1 MVTATQLPVSEALVA
16 ILRGVRPTEILEIA
30 HAVAAAGIRRIE
42 VPLNS
47 PQPFQS
53 IERLAADPDFAD
65 CLIGAGTVLTADDV
79 DAVAAAGGRLI
90 VSPNTNPL
98 VIRRAVERGMV
109 AMPGIAT
116 ATEAF
121 QAFDAGARDLKLFP
135 AGTYGP
141 GHVQALLAVL
151 PGAARLFAVGGLEP
165 SQFAMWLK
173 AGVSGFGLG
182 SDLYK
187 AGRSAEEVS
196 GRAETAVAAY
206 RAASGA

>member
-1 MVTATQLPVSEALVA
+1 MVTAAHLPVGEALVA

-30 HAVAAAGIRRIE
+30 RAVAGAGIRRIE

-53 IERLAADPDFAD
+53 IERLAADATFAD
-65 CLIGAGTVLTADDV
+65 CLIGAGTVLNAEAV
-79 DAVAAAGGRLI
+79 DAVASVGGRLI

-109 AMPGIAT
+109 AMPGVAT

-121 QAFDAGARDLKLFP
+121 QAFDAGAHDLKLFP

-141 GHVQALLAVL
+141 GHVQALRAVL
-151 PGAARLFAVGGLEP
+151 PADVRVFAVGGLEP
-165 SQFAMWLK
+165 SQFAVWLK
-173 AGVSGFGLG
+173 AGSAGFGLG

-187 AGRSAEEVS
+187 AGRSADDVAS
-196 GRAETAVAAY
+196 RAAAAVAAY
-206 RAASGA
+206 RAATGA